1 MSALAARLERDDH
14 PPAPSLHA
22 ARVLALTPSE
32 RTIQTTIAADRLRD
46 FVDELCIAFRL
57 THGEL
62 SVLLAG
68 ETMRASGSELA
79 RERSSGEAV
88 PLCLRYLKPAAD
100 DARVAEAGAIVDGV
114 TDAALPRG

>member
-1 MSALAARLERDDH
+1 MSALAARLEDSDL
-14 PPAPSLHA
+14 PSTALPS
-22 ARVLALTPSE
+22 ARVLSLTPSE
-32 RTIQTTIAADRLRD
+32 RTIQTTTAADRLRD